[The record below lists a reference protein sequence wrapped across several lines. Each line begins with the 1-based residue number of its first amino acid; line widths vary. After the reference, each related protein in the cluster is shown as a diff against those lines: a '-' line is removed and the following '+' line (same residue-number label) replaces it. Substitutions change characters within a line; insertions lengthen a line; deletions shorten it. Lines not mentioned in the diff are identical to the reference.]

1 MYSNIPTYVLVRW
14 ANDTDRQKINKAW
27 VTEIDA
33 ELQHRYEEIR
43 EELEEFET
51 NESLPD

>member
-33 ELQHRYEEIR
+33 ELQRRHEEVR
-43 EELEEFET
+43 EELEEFEAL
-51 NESLPD
+51 EALS